1 MADAQKV
8 IQALQATIGELI
20 VQNAIL
26 QAELSEHTDAAP
38 AQGLEVVP
46 DLP

>member
-26 QAELSEHTDAAP
+26 QAELSEHTDAP
-38 AQGLEVVP
+38 AQGLEIVP